1 MTKVKQKIEK
11 PEADRATHYVDK
23 KLMLQEITIYR
34 DQYLIWVG
42 NGKEGK
48 RPSMSEKLGE
58 MILEICTRVSFA
70 PNFINY
76 TFREDMIGPAVENCI
91 LYAHNFDYTK
101 YNNPFGY
108 LTTFA
113 YFSNVRC
120 INQFKDD
127 RKLKAKYVQRLC
139 LDDDMLEQM
148 GDVGSYSDTGVDT
161 DNNSLIDL
169 IKDYYKVD
177 LVAADKPKPK
187 KVVEIEPEIEPEIR
201 ENIGLISLMFEDEEP
216 TID

>member
-1 MTKVKQKIEK
+1 MI
-11 PEADRATHYVDK
+11 RFSF
-23 KLMLQEITIYR
+23 
-34 DQYLIWVG
+34 VG
-42 NGKEGK
+42 YK
-48 RPSMSEKLGE
+48 
-58 MILEICTRVSFA
+58 F
-70 PNFINY
+70 
-76 TFREDMIGPAVENCI
+76 
-91 LYAHNFDYTK
+91 
-101 YNNPFGY
+101 
-108 LTTFA
+108 
-113 YFSNVRC
+113 RC

-148 GDVGSYSDTGVDT
+148 GDIGSYGDTGVDT